1 MMLDKN
7 IEDLTVMADAR
18 RKFRQP
24 LGDFFPFMLLLIS
37 GSRVVEDALQVI
49 EASKVLHSVESGA
62 GAGIQLEDGNRLFE
76 SIFS

>member
-18 RKFRQP
+18 RELRQP
-24 LGDFFPFMLLLIS
+24 LGDLFVLMLLFIL
-37 GSRVVEDALQVI
+37 GSRFVENDFQVI
-49 EASKVLHSVESGA
+49 EVSKLLHSVESGA